1 MKENMQKILAAFLT
15 GFVMFFGAFSPV
27 GSAPP
32 GPPPET
38 GKTEWGQI
46 LNLSPLMQPDV
57 GYLED
62 IAFEK
67 MEGKE
72 RVVLIVSK
80 QPASLPYIEYQAAG
94 VVLLR
99 LENMLVPEGLR
110 RPLGEGKLTNII
122 IVSPIQ
128 KTFEGKQCVYLTIVL
143 KKLVPCSIRLEEQK
157 VLIDFNVAGL
167 TEAVTPTAEKPAY
180 EVKGKEKVSV
190 DLVKTPSLADKEAK
204 PAKVETEEEREKPK
218 YTGHKISLDFQDANI
233 KSVFRL
239 LSELSGI
246 SIVFS
251 DDVKGNIT
259 VHMENV
265 PWDQALDT
273 ILTIQGLG
281 KRQEGK
287 IVVVKTLERMK
298 KEEADRKSLE
308 EDQKKAE
315 ELAKEAEQKLLEE
328 KGKLRQVAIEAKIIE
343 ATDDFVRNLG
353 VQWGGAL
360 YGRAGS
366 YPAAV
371 AAGTNPDRSRVMT
384 QSYPEGIGFQTPEGK
399 TIQSVGVNFP
409 TVLSSPTIGL
419 VLGGASAVIEA
430 QIAALEAT
438 NQGKIIS
445 SPKITTMD
453 NVKATI
459 KQGQD
464 IPYITIDNE
473 GRMNVSFKQAL
484 LELDVKPKI
493 TPDGSISME
502 IKATNDYAD
511 YARAKDLAGN
521 PPINRSEVESK
532 IVVRDG
538 DTIVIG
544 GILKTEDYKAI
555 SGVPWLSKIPVLGWL
570 FKSEAI
576 TKTRKQLVIFI
587 TPKLIDTDTMEEKT
601 DQTKGKTYLFP

>member
-1 MKENMQKILAAFLT
+1 MQKILAAFLI

-27 GSAPP
+27 ESAPP
-32 GPPPET
+32 GPPEA
-38 GKTEWGQI
+38 GKTEV
-46 LNLSPLMQPDV
+46 SVMQPDG

-67 MEGKE
+67 MQGKE
-72 RVVLIVSK
+72 RVTLMVSK
-80 QPASLPYIEYQAAG
+80 QPARLPYIEYQAGG
-94 VVLLR
+94 VVLLK
-99 LENMLVPEGLR
+99 LENMFVPEGLR
-110 RPLGEGKLTNII
+110 RPLGGGKLTNIVS
-122 IVSPIQ
+122 VSPIQ
-128 KTFEGKQCVYLTIVL
+128 KTFDGKQWVYLTIDL
-143 KKLVPCSIRLEEQK
+143 KKRVPYSIRQEGQK
-157 VLIDFNVAGL
+157 VLIDFNVASL

-180 EVKGKEKVSV
+180 EVKGKEKVSA
-190 DLVKTPSLADKEAK
+190 DLVKTPSLTDKEAK
-204 PAKVETEEEREKPK
+204 PAKVETEGEREKPK

-239 LSELSGI
+239 LSELSGT

-273 ILTIQGLG
+273 ILTIRGLG
-281 KRQEGK
+281 KRQEGN

-315 ELAKEAEQKLLEE
+315 EFAKEAEQKLLEE

-366 YPAAV
+366 YPSALT
-371 AAGTNPDRSRVMT
+371 AGTNPDRSRLMT
-384 QSYPEGIGFQTPEGK
+384 WGYPEGIGLKTTDGK
-399 TIQSVGVNFP
+399 TIQSAGVNFP
-409 TVLSSPTIGL
+409 TILSSPTIGL
-419 VLGGASAVIEA
+419 VLGGASAVLEA

-464 IPYITIDNE
+464 IPYITIDKE
-473 GRMNVSFKQAL
+473 GRMNVSFKEAVL
-484 LELDVKPKI
+484 KLDVKPKI
-493 TPDGSISME
+493 TPEGSISME

-511 YARAKDLAGN
+511 YARAKDLGGN

-532 IVVRDG
+532 IVVQDG

-544 GILKTEDYKAI
+544 GILKTEDYKGM
-555 SGVPWLSKIPVLGWL
+555 SGVPWFSKIPVLGWL
-570 FKSEAI
+570 FKSESI

-587 TPKLIDTDTMEEKT
+587 TPKVIKTDTMGEKT
-601 DQTKGKTYLFP
+601 DQTKG